1 MGGVYS
7 DYRELCLPSYNIG
20 ILDIVGTVLAICII
34 LSPGGT
40 ICNSM
45 TLACIFLAILLNVVN
60 VIKSSETLSILKQLL
75 PYIIFLASFSSM
87 FKITEV
93 TNYVL
98 A

>member
-1 MGGVYS
+1 MDGVYA
-7 DYRELCLPSYNIG
+7 DYRELCLSSYDIG
-20 ILDIVGTVLAICII
+20 ILDIVGTVLAIWII

-40 ICNSM
+40 ICNST

-60 VIKSSETLSILKQLL
+60 VIKSSETLSMLKQLL
-75 PYIIFLASFSSM
+75 PYSIFPASFSSM

-93 TNYVL
+93 TNYIL